1 MGGRAAQS
9 RRTASRVR
17 VAGVEAMRA
26 ACSARFAVRIS
37 RVSAGRDPLRSA
49 AIRCDPLRSDSARF
63 VAHGSRRRRARNART
78 AHGSRHGMRAVA
90 AHSDGPP
97 DRRKPDG
104 KQRGRRDREAARRLD
119 DRARAV
125 IDSGTRK
132 NAKRG
137 NRAAKAHSYEP

>member
-125 IDSGTRK
+125 IDSATR
-132 NAKRG
+132 NCSTRG
-137 NRAAKAHSYEP
+137 NRAANARSREP